1 MATWTLL
8 SPARVN
14 REGNQIEFD
23 FNVTDLDVGF
33 EPTLLR
39 SRVNT
44 TDSSGAKTFGSLAGW
59 RADAVQLRQFVEV
72 PNVNPPEPFL
82 FSGSVVSIDQ
92 SETSAQVTIALRLRP
107 TALVSCGANL
117 RPATRSLYSTSLL
130 TELIVLK
137 QTAGDAGVPSSTFTY
152 DTGTNVPVGMNL
164 SAPAANVGR
173 LPGWVSGTGI
183 PILRLH
189 CDTYAERAKR
199 APDGP
204 AFGMDIDEWTDLRA
218 SGAINLSQSNADLRP
233 QLVADAADPVVTPT
247 LVFDGDL
254 LEQAPG
260 YNVPAAG
267 AFGMVFS
274 VNVDEEGE
282 EPDGVRTLMG
292 RWSGSG
298 GTDTLAKWQWRLA
311 YERTSSP
318 TTRTLKAQFVHAAT
332 SSIRTFSAALDAAP
346 SSKTIVVYRGIG
358 GLEGSKGELWI
369 NGVLSATVEPLPVT
383 GNNGATNLLTVGA
396 RYDGAGALADPL
408 AGTIDQCFVYSNTLS
423 DASLSAIHHELARR
437 AGIKLGPVL
446 QPDLTQPYGDSN
458 PEVDRRLDRWP
469 IAMINLFGGGN
480 YDNNPLSQIEAWRN
494 GGDKQAIVDWFRE
507 RILRILNAC
516 PDYDIMIN
524 RPQGN
529 YANDIIA
536 AGIFGNMDV
545 SPNEPI
551 IQPYQ
556 WEALSGW
563 NDGAEHPGVFGEFG
577 LSDHNH
583 RDNKAAPD
591 SEGFAR
597 RCWFY
602 SGNPTIDDD
611 GAVTQNARVG
621 ARNLAPC
628 SASFYIG
635 SFFDPWAAKDERF
648 RCFFV
653 DSASKWDRKWV
664 EIVQDPLTN
673 ENFTLV
679 GEAITPDPDARQG
692 AVWFSMFGFGQAPWW
707 TSSSAGT
714 TYNWTWSAGAWNQTP
729 IYVGM
734 SRTPASGVNFD
745 PTQPRSETNEQE
757 SLRFEEA
764 YRVCNAGAAPV
775 AWDGDYQKYGA
786 AWLYGGRRI
795 PVARFTM
802 LSPRISRVWR

>member
-1 MATWTLL
+1 MPSVWTLATT
-8 SPARVN
+8 PRVN
-14 REGNQIEFD
+14 REGNQVELD
-23 FNVTDLDVGF
+23 FTIASIGFIPRYNQSDVIIPSGD
-33 EPTLLR
+33 
-39 SRVNT
+39 N
-44 TDSSGAKTFGSLAGW
+44 DSGPLVGW
-59 RADAVQLRQFVEV
+59 RANGTQYRQFYRGDDVE
-72 PNVNPPEPFL
+72 PKDDAKL
-82 FSGSVVSIDQ
+82 FAGAVYSITGT
-92 SETSAQVTIALRLRP
+92 TSLATVQISLRLAPR
-107 TALVSCGANL
+107 ALISSGANL
-117 RPATRSLYSTSLL
+117 RDGDSLPATW
-130 TELIVLK
+130 IVQL
-137 QTAGDAGVPSSTFTY
+137 PSGFVFLRN
-152 DTGTNVPVGMNL
+152 DTIDDDSPQFKFSDGWVGLDL
-164 SAPAANVGR
+164 SEAAANVGK
-173 LPGWVSGTGI
+173 LPGWDGEAGAPT
-183 PILRLH
+183 LRLQ
-189 CDTYAERAKR
+189 CDSFAERSRRKIGGTVVNNEPLDA
-199 APDGP
+199 
-204 AFGMDIDEWTDLRA
+204 W
-218 SGAINLSQSNADLRP
+218 ADLRST
-233 QLVADAADPVVTPT
+233 TPNNLT
-247 LVFDGDL
+247 QSNVSIQPRLFANTGTPPELRFFNDSKGSM
-254 LEQAPG
+254 LEQTPG
-260 YNVPAAG
+260 YDLIQSEC
-267 AFGMVFS
+267 AFGVVFRATP
-274 VNVDEEGE
+274 G
-282 EPDGVRTLMG
+282 TTTATQQLIG
-292 RWSGSG
+292 RWNAL
-298 GTDTLAKWQWRLA
+298 GTVDNASTKQWRLV
-311 YERTSSP
+311 YERTAGSP
-318 TTRTLKAQFVHAAT
+318 PTHKIKAQFA
-332 SSIRTFSAALDAAP
+332 SP
-346 SSKTIVVYRGIG
+346 SSPFTITTLEATIDEPSAKTIAVYRVNTSGTPT
-358 GLEGSKGELWI
+358 GELWV
-369 NGVLSATVEPLPVT
+369 NGVLVASTTTLFTAANT
-383 GNNGATNLLTVGA
+383 GASPKLTVGGRWPA
-396 RYDGAGALADPL
+396 FPDIENPVVNPL
-408 AGTIDQCFVYSNTLS
+408 VGSIDQCFVYSSAIS
-423 DASLSAIHHELARR
+423 DATLTAVHHELSRR

-446 QPDLTQPYGDSN
+446 QPDLAQPYGDSN

-480 YDNNPLSQIEAWRN
+480 YDGNPMSQVQAWRN
-494 GGDKQAIVDWFRE
+494 GGDRQAIVDWFRE

-536 AGIFGNMDV
+536 AGVFGNMDV

-602 SGNPTIDDD
+602 TGNPTIDDN

-635 SFFDPWAAKDERF
+635 NFFDPWAAKDDRF

-664 EIVQDPLTN
+664 EIVQDPMAH
-673 ENFTLV
+673 EHFTLV
-679 GEAITPDPDARQG
+679 GEAISPDPAARKG

-729 IYVGM
+729 IYVGINK
-734 SRTPASGVNFD
+734 TPASGVNFD
-745 PTQPRSETNEQE
+745 PNRPRSATNEQE
-757 SLRFEEA
+757 SLRFEDA
-764 YRVCNAGAAPV
+764 YRVCSAGAAPV

-795 PVARFTM
+795 PVGRFTM

>member
-1 MATWTLL
+1 MPSVWTLATT
-8 SPARVN
+8 PRVN
-14 REGNQIEFD
+14 REGNQVELD
-23 FNVTDLDVGF
+23 FTIASIGFIPRYNQSDVIIPSGD
-33 EPTLLR
+33 
-39 SRVNT
+39 N
-44 TDSSGAKTFGSLAGW
+44 DSGPLVGW
-59 RADAVQLRQFVEV
+59 RANGTQYRQFYRGDDVE
-72 PNVNPPEPFL
+72 PKDDAKL
-82 FSGSVVSIDQ
+82 FAGAVYSITGT
-92 SETSAQVTIALRLRP
+92 TSLATVQISLRLAPR
-107 TALVSCGANL
+107 ALISSGANL
-117 RPATRSLYSTSLL
+117 RDGDSLPATW
-130 TELIVLK
+130 IVQL
-137 QTAGDAGVPSSTFTY
+137 PSGFVFLRN
-152 DTGTNVPVGMNL
+152 DTIDDDSPQFKFSDGWVGLDL
-164 SAPAANVGR
+164 SEAAANVGK
-173 LPGWVSGTGI
+173 LPGWDGEAGAPT
-183 PILRLH
+183 LRLQ
-189 CDTYAERAKR
+189 CDSFAERSRRKIGGTVVNNEPLDA
-199 APDGP
+199 
-204 AFGMDIDEWTDLRA
+204 W
-218 SGAINLSQSNADLRP
+218 ADLRST
-233 QLVADAADPVVTPT
+233 TPNNLT
-247 LVFDGDL
+247 QSNVSIQPRLFANTGTPPELRFFNDSKGSM
-254 LEQAPG
+254 LEQTPG
-260 YNVPAAG
+260 YDLIQSEC
-267 AFGMVFS
+267 AFGVVFRATP
-274 VNVDEEGE
+274 G
-282 EPDGVRTLMG
+282 TTTATQQLIG
-292 RWSGSG
+292 RWNAL
-298 GTDTLAKWQWRLA
+298 GTVDNASTKQWRLV
-311 YERTSSP
+311 YERTAGSP
-318 TTRTLKAQFVHAAT
+318 PTHKIKAQFA
-332 SSIRTFSAALDAAP
+332 SP
-346 SSKTIVVYRGIG
+346 SSPFTITTLEATIDEPSAKTIAVYRVNTSGTPT
-358 GLEGSKGELWI
+358 GELWV
-369 NGVLSATVEPLPVT
+369 NGVLVASTTTLFTAANT
-383 GNNGATNLLTVGA
+383 GASPKLTVGGRWPA
-396 RYDGAGALADPL
+396 FPDIENPVVNPL
-408 AGTIDQCFVYSNTLS
+408 VGSIDQCFVYSSAIS
-423 DASLSAIHHELARR
+423 DATLTAVHHELSRR

-446 QPDLTQPYGDSN
+446 QPDLAQPYGDSN

-480 YDNNPLSQIEAWRN
+480 YDGNPMSQVQAWRN
-494 GGDKQAIVDWFRE
+494 GGDRQAIVDWFRE

-536 AGIFGNMDV
+536 AGVFGNMDV

-563 NDGAEHPGVFGEFG
+563 TDGSGTHPGVFGEFG

-602 SGNPTIDDD
+602 TGNPTIDDD
-611 GAVTQNARVG
+611 GALTQNARVG

-635 SFFDPWAAKDERF
+635 NFFDPWAAKDDRF

-664 EIVQDPLTN
+664 EIVQDPMAH
-673 ENFTLV
+673 EHFTLV
-679 GEAITPDPDARQG
+679 GEAISPDPAARKG

-729 IYVGM
+729 IYVGINK
-734 SRTPASGVNFD
+734 TPASGVNFD
-745 PTQPRSETNEQE
+745 PNRPRSATNEQE
-757 SLRFEEA
+757 SLRFEDA

-795 PVARFTM
+795 PVGRFTM